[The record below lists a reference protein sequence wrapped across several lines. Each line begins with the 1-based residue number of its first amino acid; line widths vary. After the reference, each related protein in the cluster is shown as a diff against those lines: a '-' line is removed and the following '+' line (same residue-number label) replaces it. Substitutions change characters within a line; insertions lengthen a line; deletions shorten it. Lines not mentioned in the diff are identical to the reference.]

1 MNGMVRHRTADGLLA
16 SAGLDDLRLHPG
28 PAALPLA
35 HHGLDHEE
43 RHEQHQHETGDERR
57 LQEHRE
63 PARCVRDAIDGI
75 HAENRSSPC
84 RQDEGGFVSFSW
96 HLGTAGVTVPRGVL
110 QSKAMA
116 EPEAMLIAIVD
127 DEERLCRTLA
137 QAFQREGFRTCT
149 FPDGLEAW
157 KAFERGLP
165 DLAVLDITMPRLD
178 GLELC
183 RRIRGV
189 SERLP
194 VIFLTSRD
202 EEFDRVLG
210 LSIGADDYL
219 CKPFSLRELVARVR
233 VLFRRAALAQHR
245 MARRL
250 EEILLE
256 RQARR
261 LVACGDLR
269 LDPPRLATTWQG
281 VPVRLPVTEF
291 RILAALARG
300 PGGDPYPGAAACG
313 SVPARRT
320 AMSRPDRGHAHQ
332 AHPPQARGRGRRLRR
347 HRGGLRPRLRL
358 KAPRV

>member
-1 MNGMVRHRTADGLLA
+1 
-16 SAGLDDLRLHPG
+16 
-28 PAALPLA
+28 
-35 HHGLDHEE
+35 
-43 RHEQHQHETGDERR
+43 
-57 LQEHRE
+57 
-63 PARCVRDAIDGI
+63 
-75 HAENRSSPC
+75 
-84 RQDEGGFVSFSW
+84 VSFSW

-157 KAFERGLP
+157 KAFERSLP

-233 VLFRRAALAQHR
+233 VLFRRAALAQQPGGTPTR
-245 MARRL
+245 GDSPR
-250 EEILLE
+250 EEGE
-256 RQARR
+256 EP
-261 LVACGDLR
+261 VACGGLR
-269 LDPPRLATTWQG
+269 LDPPRLETSWQG
-281 VPVRLPVTEF
+281 VPVRLTVTEF
-291 RILAALARG
+291 RILAALARD
-300 PGGDPYPGAAACG
+300 PGVVRTREQLLTAAFPLDA
-313 SVPARRT
+313 
-320 AMSRPDRGHAHQ
+320 AMSDRTVDTHIK
-332 AHPPQARGRGRRLRR
+332 RIRRKLEDADA
-347 HRGGLRPRLRL
+347 GFDAIEAVYGLGYRM
-358 KAPRV
+358 KAPRA